1 MVESKQARRTATYQ
15 TSKQNDTGLSYP
27 QNPGNKEVTG
37 MCEYVN
43 RHDVVTYALDAEE
56 LYNMLEQYIIN
67 VAWVPKIEQL
77 SDDGMGK

>member
-1 MVESKQARRTATYQ
+1 
-15 TSKQNDTGLSYP
+15 
-27 QNPGNKEVTG
+27 

-67 VAWVPKIEQL
+67 VAWVPKIE
-77 SDDGMGK
+77 